1 VPAGLSVS
9 VAPGR
14 KRIRAPLVRLEHD
27 QHCTQIFQPMFTRTD
42 IRTSFPL
49 YETEYVKSVSRDHL
63 AGIGKVFIMD
73 PPFVEEYPSYKSK
86 RWIPKWT
93 WDDNTLF
100 RLVRRQ
106 LLEAQIQLLEYGACE
121 RKVSFSDVKTKKQ
134 RDMIVKRMQT
144 AKEVNRLLLQRDSH
158 D

>member
-1 VPAGLSVS
+1 
-9 VAPGR
+9 
-14 KRIRAPLVRLEHD
+14 
-27 QHCTQIFQPMFTRTD
+27 MFTRTD